1 MSTRTRTSDT
11 SRPGISRRKY
21 RGGWTYLTPSGATIT
36 DAATIERIEAL
47 VIPPAWSDVWIAP
60 DERGHIQAVGI
71 DAAGRRQYVYH
82 EAYAARRAARKWE
95 RVEAFGAAVAVLRD
109 AVADLTSDPSTAS
122 TDFDQ
127 MTGWS
132 LRLLDRSYLRV
143 GNIQY
148 QRNNGT
154 YGLCTLQR
162 RHVDVLDGAVQ
173 LDFVGKSGQHHLI
186 NIIDDAFAADMAVVL
201 DGRGRTAPAF
211 GWREGRSWRSMTP
224 ARVNRFIA
232 AHIAGS
238 TAKDFRTWHAT
249 TLAAAGL
256 VFEERIRPDVD
267 RAALVP
273 GVIKQ
278 VAGIIGNTPAVTR
291 ASYVDP
297 RVLDA
302 WHSGDDIGTA
312 IRVVER
318 LDEVDRTDLRDVVE
332 RAVLDLL
339 AGRTDATIRKHAQEL
354 VSA

>member
-1 MSTRTRTSDT
+1 M
-11 SRPGISRRKY
+11 
-21 RGGWTYLTPSGATIT
+21 T
-36 DAATIERIEAL
+36 DRETVDRIEAL
-47 VIPPAWSDVWIAP
+47 VIPPAWKDVWISP
-60 DERGHIQAVGI
+60 DERGHIQAVGM
-71 DAAGRRQYVYH
+71 DAAGRRQYIYH
-82 EAYAARRAARKWE
+82 EAYAARRAAKKWD
-95 RVEAFGAAVAVLRD
+95 RVEAFGSAINDLRD
-109 AVADLTSDPSTAS
+109 VVRDLTEDPSSAS
-122 TDFDQ
+122 SDLDQ

-132 LRLLDRSYLRV
+132 LKLLDRSYLRI
-143 GNIQY
+143 GNVQY
-148 QRNNGT
+148 ERNNGT

-162 RHVDVLDGAVQ
+162 RHVDVEDGLVR

-186 NIIDDAFAADMAVVL
+186 SILDDPFAEQMGIVL
-201 DGRGRTAPAF
+201 DGRGKTAPAF
-211 GWREGRSWRSMTP
+211 GWREGRSWHAMTP
-224 ARVNRFIA
+224 GRVNRFIA

-256 VFEERIRPDVD
+256 VFEQRIQPDAD

-278 VAGIIGNTPAVTR
+278 VASIIGNTPAVTR

-297 RVLDA
+297 RILDA

-312 IRVVER
+312 IRVIER
-318 LDEVDRTDLRDVVE
+318 LDDVDRHDMRDVVE

-339 AGRTDATIRKHAQEL
+339 AGRTDATIRKHAKEL